1 MKKLIALLLALMMP
15 LGAAAEAYFL
25 SISVDTDDEL
35 FPWYMKESLLM
46 APDAIEAQEVEVAV
60 RLMQAILD
68 DLKIDIQVQP
78 ELMSLEIS
86 VGRKPLLDMT
96 AIADG
101 QAAYITSSLF
111 PGCVLT
117 STGAKSTLVQGLD
130 DAFASN
136 DWHAHKEGAHK
147 TVADWVESLDP
158 TVSTGVFTG
167 DAYEGGAVCKT
178 WTFSDQDIAGVLN
191 TALTAEFRAALSE
204 VLNILDIDAA
214 AVFEQFQ
221 TLNDK
226 VADEDAHLYILRVVE
241 NADSEFCGMSLTILR
256 EMQQIATAS
265 FGTTA
270 KGVKLVIGLGLP
282 RDNYWWEFTANQRQR
297 NNMTTLSGGSR
308 EWLSAKELDFSYVSE
323 KVAPVSDFD
332 WHCYI
337 TKSGKRYL
345 WDASI
350 YEDVDQAGYRY
361 LMSSDGKVNMSNN
374 ELDFTIAL
382 GDSPY
387 IPASVNVKLMPAE
400 AKTFSLDGLKRVS
413 NAPETAEYQELLQK
427 VTAMLS
433 ARLLKILPADLFVML
448 MQMNLME

>member
-1 MKKLIALLLALMMP
+1 
-15 LGAAAEAYFL
+15 
-25 SISVDTDDEL
+25 
-35 FPWYMKESLLM
+35 
-46 APDAIEAQEVEVAV
+46 
-60 RLMQAILD
+60 
-68 DLKIDIQVQP
+68 
-78 ELMSLEIS
+78 
-86 VGRKPLLDMT
+86 
-96 AIADG
+96 
-101 QAAYITSSLF
+101 
-111 PGCVLT
+111 
-117 STGAKSTLVQGLD
+117 
-130 DAFASN
+130 
-136 DWHAHKEGAHK
+136 
-147 TVADWVESLDP
+147 
-158 TVSTGVFTG
+158 
-167 DAYEGGAVCKT
+167 
-178 WTFSDQDIAGVLN
+178 
-191 TALTAEFRAALSE
+191 
-204 VLNILDIDAA
+204 
-214 AVFEQFQ
+214 
-221 TLNDK
+221 
-226 VADEDAHLYILRVVE
+226 
-241 NADSEFCGMSLTILR
+241 
-256 EMQQIATAS
+256 MQQIATAS

-270 KGVKLVIGLGLP
+270 KGIKLVIGLGLP

-345 WDASI
+345 WDASV

-387 IPASVNVKLMPAE
+387 IPASVNVKFMPAE
-400 AKTFSLDGLKRVS
+400 TKTFSLDGLKRVS

-448 MQMNLME
+448 MQMNLDK